1 MSNNVEEY
9 KKVTDEFYSFYTA
22 FRASGFTD
30 EQAFELVK
38 AYCTSHAVQNILENE
53 RRKEERVNYREIL
66 NRRQQEKTFANAMKE
81 SKT

>member
-22 FRASGFTD
+22 FRVSGFTD

-38 AYCTSHAVQNILENE
+38 AYCTSHAVQSILENE
-53 RRKEERVNYREIL
+53 RHKKERVKYREVL
-66 NRRQQEKTFANAMKE
+66 RRMQDEKTFANAMKE
-81 SKT
+81 DKT